1 MTIWV
6 LWLVTVLLCIGAAL
20 VPGGLRWRLSA
31 LALVLIAL
39 ACLAPF
45 LLPVYRV
52 SQLTRMWSLAISLLG
67 LNIIFGY
74 GGQVSLGQGAFML
87 MGAYTLA
94 ILTDGTEQLGVV
106 DARPWPFWAVLPV
119 AGGVAGAAGVVLG
132 VVSLRWRG
140 VFLALGTF
148 AAALALPHV
157 LLRYDNFSGGARGIR
172 FPATPPPKF
181 LEGLLSQHEWLYFL
195 GLLSFLVAF
204 GLYWNL
210 VRGSWGRA
218 LVATRDSE
226 LAAKAMGINVT
237 RMRVE
242 AFALSAA
249 LGGVAGVLYAM
260 PLRFVMHETIEPLE
274 SIYLLLA
281 LIVGGLG
288 SLAAAI
294 PAAALLI
301 YLPTDVVQVVGRLPG
316 LGVEL
321 VARAPGLIQGALVVA
336 ILLLLPYG
344 IIPALDQLATWRP
357 AWRLRPRQ
365 LLAVQ
370 WRGARSALW
379 RGRPMTLG
387 KALQR
392 KAPDD
397 NNKEV

>member
-6 LWLVTVLLCIGAAL
+6 LWLVTVLLCIGAVL
-20 VPGGLRWRLSA
+20 GPGGLRWRLSA
-31 LALVLIAL
+31 LTLALITI

-67 LNIIFGY
+67 LNIISGY

-94 ILTDGTEQLGVV
+94 ILTDGAEQLGMV

-172 FPATPPPKF
+172 FPATPPPEF
-181 LEGLLSQHEWLYFL
+181 LKGLISQHEWLYFL

-204 GLYWNL
+204 GLCWNL
-210 VRGSWGRA
+210 HRGSWGRA
-218 LVATRDSE
+218 LVATRESE
-226 LAAKAMGINVT
+226 LAAKAMGVNVT
-237 RMRVE
+237 RIRVE
-242 AFALSAA
+242 AFALSAG

-274 SIYLLLA
+274 SIYLFLA
-281 LIVGGLG
+281 LIAGGLG
-288 SLAAAI
+288 SLPAAI

-301 YLPTDVVQVVGRLPG
+301 YLPTDMVQLVGRLPG

-321 VARAPGLIQGALVVA
+321 VARAPGLIQGVLVVV

-344 IIPALDQLATWRP
+344 IIPALGQLATWRP
-357 AWRLRPRQ
+357 AWALRSWRP
-365 LLAVQ
+365 LAVQ
-370 WRGARSALW
+370 WRGARVPLW
-379 RGRPMTLG
+379 KGRPMAPGETLRRE
-387 KALQR
+387 AT
-392 KAPDD
+392 DD
-397 NNKEV
+397 PNKEV

>member
-6 LWLVTVLLCIGAAL
+6 LWLVTVLLCIGAVLA
-20 VPGGLRWRLSA
+20 PGGLRWRLSA
-31 LALVLIAL
+31 LALVLIAIS
-39 ACLAPF
+39 CLAPF

-67 LNIIFGY
+67 LNIISGY

-94 ILTDGTEQLGVV
+94 ILTDGTEQLGMV

-181 LEGLLSQHEWLYFL
+181 LDGLLSQHEWLYFL
-195 GLLSFLVAF
+195 GLLSFLLAF
-204 GLYWNL
+204 GLCWNL
-210 VRGSWGRA
+210 HRGSWGRA
-218 LVATRDSE
+218 LVATRESE
-226 LAAKAMGINVT
+226 LAAKAMGVNVT
-237 RMRVE
+237 RIRVE
-242 AFALSAA
+242 AFALSAG
-249 LGGVAGVLYAM
+249 LGGVAGALYAM

-274 SIYLLLA
+274 SIYLFLA
-281 LIVGGLG
+281 LIVGGMG

-294 PAAALLI
+294 SVAALLI

-321 VARAPGLIQGALVVA
+321 VGRAPGLIQGALVVA
-336 ILLLLPYG
+336 VLLLLPNG
-344 IIPALDQLATWRP
+344 IVPALGQLASWRP
-357 AWRLRPRQ
+357 A
-365 LLAVQ
+365 
-370 WRGARSALW
+370 
-379 RGRPMTLG
+379 
-387 KALQR
+387 
-392 KAPDD
+392 
-397 NNKEV
+397 